1 MAKSNTMQKVYK
13 LSLVVLL
20 VAVIL
25 LVWDGCSK
33 DAQLALFKKRVSN
46 LNLKAQVFKETIGS
60 DKRRMAEQQQI
71 ILSQNDAID
80 NGILTMNGFK
90 SVESQVR
97 VETRTQI
104 DSVFIPFETI
114 KSDTQVVY
122 QCSDRKF
129 KLVTDEYGIFGLTK
143 QEGVLLDSLYFDGGL
158 AITIGT
164 KSAGFLKKAEPVV
177 EVKYTNPYIKT
188 KSMQNVIIQED
199 LKWYD
204 RKRNWFGIGI
214 GFGLIGTYL
223 IMK

>member
-1 MAKSNTMQKVYK
+1 M
-13 LSLVVLL
+13 LVVLL
-20 VAVIL
+20 IAVIL

-33 DAQLALFKKRVSN
+33 SAQLSLFKKRVSN
-46 LNLKAQVFKETIGS
+46 LNLKAQVFNETIGK
-60 DKRRMAEQQQI
+60 DKLRIAEQQQI
-71 ILSQNDAID
+71 ILSQEDAIN
-80 NGILTMNGFK
+80 NGILMINDFNNI
-90 SVESQVR
+90 ESQVR

-104 DSVFIPFETI
+104 DSVFIPFERVKI
-114 KSDTQVVY
+114 DSQVVY
-122 QCSDRKF
+122 QCFDRKF
-129 KLVTDEYGIFGLTK
+129 KLVTDEYGIFGITK

-199 LKWYD
+199 LKWYN

-214 GFGLIGTYL
+214 GFGLVGTYL

>member
-1 MAKSNTMQKVYK
+1 MQKVYK

-33 DAQLALFKKRVSN
+33 DAQLSLFKKRVSN
-46 LNLKAQVFKETIGS
+46 LNLKAQVFNETIGK
-60 DKRRMAEQQQI
+60 DKLRIAEQQQI
-71 ILSQNDAID
+71 ILSQEDAIN
-80 NGILTMNGFK
+80 NGILMINDFNNI
-90 SVESQVR
+90 ESQVR

-104 DSVFIPFETI
+104 DSVFIPFERVKI
-114 KSDTQVVY
+114 DSQVVY
-122 QCSDRKF
+122 QCFDRKF
-129 KLVTDEYGIFGLTK
+129 KLVTDEYGIFGITK

-177 EVKYTNPYIKT
+177 EVKYTNPYIRT
-188 KSMQNVIIQED
+188 KSMQNVVIKED

-214 GFGLIGTYL
+214 GLGLVGTYL

>member
-1 MAKSNTMQKVYK
+1 
-13 LSLVVLL
+13 

-46 LNLKAQVFKETIGS
+46 LNLKAQVFNETIGS

-80 NGILTMNGFK
+80 NGILTMNKFK
-90 SVESQVR
+90 SVQSQVR

-122 QCSDRKF
+122 QCVDRKF
-129 KLVTDEYGIFGLTK
+129 KLITDEYGIFGLTK

-164 KSAGFLKKAEPVV
+164 KSAGFLKKAEPIV

-188 KSMQNVIIQED
+188 KSMQNVIINNE

-204 RKRNWFGIGI
+204 KKRNWFGIGI
-214 GFGLIGTYL
+214 GFGLVGTYL

>member
-1 MAKSNTMQKVYK
+1 MSKFYRAM
-13 LSLVVLL
+13 LVVLL
-20 VAVIL
+20 IAVIL

-33 DAQLALFKKRVSN
+33 SAQLSLFKKRVSN
-46 LNLKAQVFKETIGS
+46 LNLKAQVFNETIGK
-60 DKRRMAEQQQI
+60 DKLRIAEQQQI
-71 ILSQNDAID
+71 ILSQEDAIN
-80 NGILTMNGFK
+80 NGILMINDFNNI
-90 SVESQVR
+90 ESQVR

-104 DSVFIPFETI
+104 DSVFIPFERVKI
-114 KSDTQVVY
+114 DSQVVY
-122 QCSDRKF
+122 QCFDRKF
-129 KLVTDEYGIFGLTK
+129 KLVTDEYGIFGITK

-177 EVKYTNPYIKT
+177 EVQYTNPYIKT

-214 GFGLIGTYL
+214 GFGLVGTYL

>member
-1 MAKSNTMQKVYK
+1 
-13 LSLVVLL
+13 
-20 VAVIL
+20 

-46 LNLKAQVFKETIGS
+46 LNLKAQVFNETIGS

-80 NGILTMNGFK
+80 NGILTMNKFK
-90 SVESQVR
+90 SVQSQVR

-114 KSDTQVVY
+114 KSDTQIVY
-122 QCSDRKF
+122 QCVDRKF

-177 EVKYTNPYIKT
+177 EVQYTNPYIKT

-214 GFGLIGTYL
+214 GFGLVGTYL

>member
-1 MAKSNTMQKVYK
+1 MSKFYRAM
-13 LSLVVLL
+13 LVVLL
-20 VAVIL
+20 IAVIL

-33 DAQLALFKKRVSN
+33 SAQLSLFKKRVSN
-46 LNLKAQVFKETIGS
+46 LNLKAQVFNETIGS

-71 ILSQNDAID
+71 ILSQEDAIN
-80 NGILTMNGFK
+80 NGILMINDFNNI
-90 SVESQVR
+90 ESQVR

-104 DSVFIPFETI
+104 DSVFIPFERVKI
-114 KSDTQVVY
+114 DSQVVY
-122 QCSDRKF
+122 QCFDRKF
-129 KLVTDEYGIFGLTK
+129 KLVTDEYGIFGITK

-177 EVKYTNPYIKT
+177 EVKYTNPYIRT
-188 KSMQNVIIQED
+188 KSMQNVVIKED

-214 GFGLIGTYL
+214 GLGLVGTYL

>member
-1 MAKSNTMQKVYK
+1 MQKVYK

-46 LNLKAQVFKETIGS
+46 LNLKAQVFNETIGS

-80 NGILTMNGFK
+80 NGILTMNKFK
-90 SVESQVR
+90 SVQSQVR

-114 KSDTQVVY
+114 KSDTQIVY
-122 QCSDRKF
+122 QCVDRKF

-143 QEGVLLDSLYFDGGL
+143 QQGVLLDSLYFDGGL

-177 EVKYTNPYIKT
+177 EVQYTNPYIKT

-214 GFGLIGTYL
+214 GFGLVGTYL

>member
-1 MAKSNTMQKVYK
+1 MQKVYK

-46 LNLKAQVFKETIGS
+46 LNLKAQVFNETIGK
-60 DKRRMAEQQQI
+60 DKLRIAEQQQI
-71 ILSQNDAID
+71 ILSQEDAIN
-80 NGILTMNGFK
+80 NGILMINDFNNI
-90 SVESQVR
+90 ESQVR

-104 DSVFIPFETI
+104 DSVFIPFERVKI
-114 KSDTQVVY
+114 DSQVVY
-122 QCSDRKF
+122 QCFDRKF
-129 KLVTDEYGIFGLTK
+129 KLVTDEYGIFGITK

-177 EVKYTNPYIKT
+177 EVKYTNPYIRT
-188 KSMQNVIIQED
+188 KSMQNVVIKED

-214 GFGLIGTYL
+214 GLGLVGTYL

>member
-1 MAKSNTMQKVYK
+1 MQKVYK

-46 LNLKAQVFKETIGS
+46 LNLKAQVFNETIGS

-80 NGILTMNGFK
+80 NGILTMNKFK
-90 SVESQVR
+90 SVQSQVR

-114 KSDTQVVY
+114 ISDTQVVY
-122 QCSDRKF
+122 QCVDRKF
-129 KLVTDEYGIFGLTK
+129 KLITDEYGIFGLTK

-164 KSAGFLKKAEPVV
+164 KSAGFLKKAEPIV

-188 KSMQNVIIQED
+188 KSMQNVIIKNE

-204 RKRNWFGIGI
+204 KKRNWFGIGI
-214 GFGLIGTYL
+214 GFGLVGTYL

>member
-1 MAKSNTMQKVYK
+1 MQKVYK

-46 LNLKAQVFKETIGS
+46 LNLKAQVFNETIGS

-80 NGILTMNGFK
+80 NGILTMNKFK
-90 SVESQVR
+90 SVQSQVR
-97 VETRTQI
+97 IETRTQI

-122 QCSDRKF
+122 QCVDRKF

-177 EVKYTNPYIKT
+177 EVKYTNPYIRT
-188 KSMQNVIIQED
+188 KSMQNVVIKED

-214 GFGLIGTYL
+214 GLGLVGTYL

>member
-1 MAKSNTMQKVYK
+1 MQKVYK

-46 LNLKAQVFKETIGS
+46 LNLKAQVFNETIGS

-71 ILSQNDAID
+71 ILSQEDAIN
-80 NGILTMNGFK
+80 NGILMINDFNNI
-90 SVESQVR
+90 ESQVR

-104 DSVFIPFETI
+104 DSVFIPFERVKI
-114 KSDTQVVY
+114 DSQVVY
-122 QCSDRKF
+122 QCFDRKF
-129 KLVTDEYGIFGLTK
+129 KLVTDEYGIFGITK

-177 EVKYTNPYIKT
+177 EVKYTNPYIRT
-188 KSMQNVIIQED
+188 KSMQNVVIKED

-214 GFGLIGTYL
+214 GLGLVGTYL

>member
-1 MAKSNTMQKVYK
+1 MSKFYK
-13 LSLVVLL
+13 AMLVVLL
-20 VAVIL
+20 IAVIL

-33 DAQLALFKKRVSN
+33 SAQLSLFKKRVSN
-46 LNLKAQVFKETIGS
+46 LNLKAQVFNETIGK
-60 DKRRMAEQQQI
+60 DKLRIAEQQQI
-71 ILSQNDAID
+71 ILSQEDAIN
-80 NGILTMNGFK
+80 NGILMINDFNNI
-90 SVESQVR
+90 ESQVR

-104 DSVFIPFETI
+104 DSVFIPFERVKI
-114 KSDTQVVY
+114 DSQVVY
-122 QCSDRKF
+122 QCFDRKF
-129 KLVTDEYGIFGLTK
+129 KLVTDEYGIFGITK

-177 EVKYTNPYIKT
+177 EVKYTNPYIRT
-188 KSMQNVIIQED
+188 KSMQNVVIKED

-214 GFGLIGTYL
+214 GLGLVGTYL

>member
-1 MAKSNTMQKVYK
+1 MSKFYRAM
-13 LSLVVLL
+13 LVVLL
-20 VAVIL
+20 IAVIL

-33 DAQLALFKKRVSN
+33 SAQLSLFKKRVSN
-46 LNLKAQVFKETIGS
+46 LNLKAQVFNETIGK
-60 DKRRMAEQQQI
+60 DKLRIAEQQQI

-80 NGILTMNGFK
+80 NGILTMNKFK
-90 SVESQVR
+90 SVQSQVR

-114 KSDTQVVY
+114 KSDTQIVY
-122 QCSDRKF
+122 QCVDRKF

-214 GFGLIGTYL
+214 GFGLVGTYL

>member
-1 MAKSNTMQKVYK
+1 MNQKVYK

-20 VAVIL
+20 IAVIL

-33 DAQLALFKKRVSN
+33 DAQLTLFKKRVSN
-46 LNLKAQVFKETIGS
+46 LNLKAQVFTEEIGK
-60 DKRRMAEQQQI
+60 DKLRIAKQQQI
-71 ILSQNDAID
+71 ILGQNDAID
-80 NGILTMNGFK
+80 NGILVMNDFK
-90 SVESQVR
+90 NVQSQVR
-97 VETRTQI
+97 IETRTQI

-129 KLVTDEYGIFGLTK
+129 NLVTNEYGIFGLTK
-143 QEGVLLDSLYFDGGL
+143 ENGVLLDSLYFDGGL

-164 KSAGFLKKAEPVV
+164 KSAGFLKKAEPIV

-188 KSMQNVIIQED
+188 KSMQNVIIQEE

-214 GFGLIGTYL
+214 GFGLVGTYL

>member
-1 MAKSNTMQKVYK
+1 MSKFYRAM
-13 LSLVVLL
+13 LVVLL
-20 VAVIL
+20 IAVIL

-46 LNLKAQVFKETIGS
+46 LNLKAQVFNETIGS

-80 NGILTMNGFK
+80 NGILTMNKFK
-90 SVESQVR
+90 SVQSQVR
-97 VETRTQI
+97 IETRTQI

-122 QCSDRKF
+122 QCVDRKF
-129 KLVTDEYGIFGLTK
+129 KLVTDEYGIFGITK

-199 LKWYD
+199 LKWYN

-214 GFGLIGTYL
+214 GFGLVGTYL

>member
-1 MAKSNTMQKVYK
+1 
-13 LSLVVLL
+13 VLIIS
-20 VAVIL
+20 VIL

-46 LNLKAQVFKETIGS
+46 LNLKAQVFNETIGK
-60 DKRRMAEQQQI
+60 DNLRIAKQQQI
-71 ILSQNDAID
+71 ILSQKDAID
-80 NGILTMNGFK
+80 NGILTMDEFK
-90 SVESQVR
+90 SVQSQVR

-114 KSDTQVVY
+114 KNDTQIVY

-129 KLVTDEYGIFGLTK
+129 KLVTNEYGIFGLTK
-143 QEGVLLDSLYFDGGL
+143 QDGVLLDSLYFDGGL
-158 AITIGT
+158 AITLGT

-204 RKRNWFGIGI
+204 KKRNWFGIGI
-214 GFGLIGTYL
+214 GFGLVGTYL

>member
-1 MAKSNTMQKVYK
+1 MNFTR
-13 LSLVVLL
+13 LSLVVLII
-20 VAVIL
+20 VIIL

-33 DAQLALFKKRVSN
+33 NAQLSAFKENVKN
-46 LNLKAQVFKETIGS
+46 LNLKAQVFKETIG
-60 DKRRMAEQQQI
+60 KLKLRTATQKQI
-71 ILSQNDAID
+71 IFNQNDAID
-80 NGILTMNGFK
+80 NGILDMDEFK
-90 SVESQVR
+90 NIKSQVR

-129 KLVTDEYGIFGLTK
+129 TLVTDDYGIFGLTK
-143 QEGVLLDSLYFDGGL
+143 KEGVLLDSLYFDGGL

-164 KSAGFLKKAEPVV
+164 KSAGFLKKAKPIV
-177 EVKYTNPYIKT
+177 EVKYTNPFIKT
-188 KSMQNVIIQED
+188 KSIQNVIIQED

-214 GFGLIGTYL
+214 GMGAFLTTLIL
-223 IMK
+223 IK

>member
-1 MAKSNTMQKVYK
+1 M
-13 LSLVVLL
+13 LVVLL
-20 VAVIL
+20 IAVIL

-33 DAQLALFKKRVSN
+33 SAQLSLFKKRVSN
-46 LNLKAQVFKETIGS
+46 LNLKAQVFNETIGK
-60 DKRRMAEQQQI
+60 DKLRIAEQQQI
-71 ILSQNDAID
+71 ILSQEDAIN
-80 NGILTMNGFK
+80 NGILMINDFNNI
-90 SVESQVR
+90 ESQVR

-104 DSVFIPFETI
+104 DSVFIPFERVKI
-114 KSDTQVVY
+114 DSQVVY
-122 QCSDRKF
+122 QCFDRKF
-129 KLVTDEYGIFGLTK
+129 KLVTDEYGIFGITK

-177 EVKYTNPYIKT
+177 EVKYTNPYIRT
-188 KSMQNVIIQED
+188 KSMQNVVIKED

-214 GFGLIGTYL
+214 GLGLVGTYL

>member
-1 MAKSNTMQKVYK
+1 MQKVYK

-46 LNLKAQVFKETIGS
+46 LNLKAQVFNETIGS

-80 NGILTMNGFK
+80 NGILTMNKFK
-90 SVESQVR
+90 SVQSQVR
-97 VETRTQI
+97 IETRTQI

-122 QCSDRKF
+122 QCVDRKF

-158 AITIGT
+158 DITIGT

-177 EVKYTNPYIKT
+177 EVKYTNPYIRT
-188 KSMQNVIIQED
+188 KSMQNVVIKED

-214 GFGLIGTYL
+214 GLGLVGTYL

>member
-1 MAKSNTMQKVYK
+1 MQKVYK

-46 LNLKAQVFKETIGS
+46 LNLKAQVFNETIGS
-60 DKRRMAEQQQI
+60 DKRRISEQQQI

-80 NGILTMNGFK
+80 NGILTMNKFK
-90 SVESQVR
+90 SVQSQVR
-97 VETRTQI
+97 VKTRTQI

-114 KSDTQVVY
+114 KSDTQIVY
-122 QCSDRKF
+122 QCVDRKF

-214 GFGLIGTYL
+214 GFGLVGTYL

>member
-1 MAKSNTMQKVYK
+1 MNFKNMSF
-13 LSLVVLL
+13 VVLII
-20 VAVIL
+20 AVIL

-33 DAQLALFKKRVSN
+33 NAQLSAFKKNVQN
-46 LNLKAQVFKETIGS
+46 LNLRAKVFNETIG
-60 DKRRMAEQQQI
+60 KYKLRIATQKQI
-71 ILSQNDAID
+71 IFNQNDAID
-80 NGILTMNGFK
+80 NGILDMDEFK
-90 SVESQVR
+90 NIKSQVR
-97 VETRTQI
+97 IETRTQI

-129 KLVTDEYGIFGLTK
+129 TLVTDDYGIFGLTK

-188 KSMQNVIIQED
+188 KSMQNIIIQED

-214 GFGLIGTYL
+214 GMGAFLTTFILI
-223 IMK
+223 K